1 MKIDDIALG
10 KVVYCN
16 VTEEVILG
24 IYWNTKSFV
33 NYVYGPELI
42 MYLVTYPY
50 MDGMLQ
56 TGLNPQL
63 ISYRHNRELS
73 YSNRK
78 IKLSKED
85 LKLWIAKSVV
95 QAPDL
100 AEVIPCCNM
109 NIDTMIPY
117 LKEERVKFLFYR
129 NNCKTILNRNE
140 KRTVNRLKLG
150 EVYRN
155 NIDSTRIIVYLGKN
169 LFLKTRI
176 AYLEMDNFVLVD
188 SSTSYRDDIVD
199 RTKIDLEYYKED
211 TGLNLCDLHYNKE
224 KMKEIVNVI

>member
-1 MKIDDIALG
+1 
-10 KVVYCN
+10 
-16 VTEEVILG
+16 
-24 IYWNTKSFV
+24 
-33 NYVYGPELI
+33 

-78 IKLSKED
+78 IKLSKDD

-100 AEVIPCCNM
+100 AGVIPCCNM
-109 NIDTMIPY
+109 DIDTMIPY
-117 LKEERVKFLFYR
+117 LKEERVKLLFYR
-129 NNCKTILNRNE
+129 KNCKTILNRNE

-169 LFLKTRI
+169 LFLKTKI
-176 AYLEMDNFVLVD
+176 VYLEMNHFVLVD

-199 RTKIDLEYYKED
+199 RTKIDLEYYKEKI
-211 TGLNLCDLHYNKE
+211 KE
-224 KMKEIVNVI
+224 VVNVI